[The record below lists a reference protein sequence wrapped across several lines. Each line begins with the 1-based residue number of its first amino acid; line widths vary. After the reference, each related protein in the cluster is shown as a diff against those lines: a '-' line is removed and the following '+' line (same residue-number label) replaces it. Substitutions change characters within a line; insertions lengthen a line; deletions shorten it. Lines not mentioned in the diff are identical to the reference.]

1 MDSRPAAAESNQ
13 SYHSVAPWNRVGVHV
28 NASGPSTPRTPGAS
42 APTSAVFTDLAPTSP
57 YTPTLDILPLLV
69 SQHQAQLLQY
79 NKLISPGRGGGGGLP
94 PTALPIGLSVPCIQP
109 PPRSRSSSKVSNK
122 DGQNAKQSPAAQS
135 CHGTK
140 PAQKNTER
148 SDREGMTMGKGKD
161 HDVLN
166 KGKDK
171 EKDAPLK
178 KLSPKTQSA
187 LVHSL
192 PSRPVQRA
200 AQAHPSNVGSA
211 HSSSVPSTPHQR
223 ARNSSFE
230 SRDPSPTPNQSH
242 SPRSAYSEPN
252 GGAAHSNSR
261 QHQPHRPPPCP
272 YETAFVKFRRRM
284 PYSLGNERLEKVDP
298 DKVKSNLSQE
308 EERKLST
315 DMRELYDRLIPSP
328 EVEANRTKLV
338 QKLETMFNEEWPGH
352 DIRVHLFGS
361 SGNLLCSDDS
371 DGAYCVITPPAHRP
385 MLTNYSGHM
394 YHDELERARGCLHNS
409 GLAEK
414 A

>member
-13 SYHSVAPWNRVGVHV
+13 TYHTVAPWSRVGVHV
-28 NASGPSTPRTPGAS
+28 NGNGPSTPRTPGAS
-42 APTSAVFTDLAPTSP
+42 APTSAPFSDLAPTSP

-94 PTALPIGLSVPCIQP
+94 PTALPIGLAVPCIQP

-122 DGQNAKQSPAAQS
+122 DGQNAKQSPAPQS

-140 PAQKNTER
+140 GPKNTER
-148 SDREGMTMGKGKD
+148 PDREGMTMGKGKD
-161 HDVLN
+161 QDASN
-166 KGKDK
+166 KGKEKDK
-171 EKDAPLK
+171 EPPLK
-178 KLSPKTQSA
+178 KTPPQTQSA
-187 LVHSL
+187 HVHSL

-200 AQAHPSNVGSA
+200 AQAHTSNAVSA

-252 GGAAHSNSR
+252 GGAAHASSR
-261 QHQPHRPPPCP
+261 QNHPHRPPPCP

-298 DKVKSNLSQE
+298 DMIKNKLSQE
-308 EERKLST
+308 DERKLST
-315 DMRELYDRLIPSP
+315 DMRELYDRLLPSP
-328 EVEANRTKLV
+328 EVEEKRKKMV
-338 QKLETMFNEEWPGH
+338 QKLETIFNEEWPGH

-371 DGAYCVITPPAHRP
+371 DGA
-385 MLTNYSGHM
+385 
-394 YHDELERARGCLHNS
+394 
-409 GLAEK
+409 
-414 A
+414 

>member
-1 MDSRPAAAESNQ
+1 MDSRPAAAEPNQ
-13 SYHSVAPWNRVGVHV
+13 TYHTVAPWSRVGVHA
-28 NASGPSTPRTPGAS
+28 NGPSTPRTPAAS
-42 APTSAVFTDLAPTSP
+42 APTSAPYSDLAPTSP
-57 YTPTLDILPLLV
+57 YTPAIDFLPLLV
-69 SQHQAQLLQY
+69 SQHQANLLQY

-94 PTALPIGLSVPCIQP
+94 LPALPIGLSVPCIQP

-122 DGQNAKQSPAAQS
+122 DGQGAKQSPAAQS

-140 PAQKNTER
+140 PAQKTTER
-148 SDREGMTMGKGKD
+148 SDREGMTMGKPKD
-161 HDVLN
+161 HEALN

-171 EKDAPLK
+171 DKDAPLNK
-178 KLSPKTQSA
+178 TSPKPQSA
-187 LVHSL
+187 HVHSL

-200 AQAHPSNVGSA
+200 AQAHPPNANSA

-252 GGAAHSNSR
+252 GGATHSGSR
-261 QHQPHRPPPCP
+261 QNQSHRPPPCP

-284 PYSLGNERLEKVDP
+284 PYRLGNERLEKVDP
-298 DKVKSNLSQE
+298 TKIKEKLSHEQE
-308 EERKLST
+308 RRLST
-315 DMRELYDRLIPSP
+315 DMRELYDRLLPSP
-328 EVEANRTKLV
+328 ESDEHRNKMV
-338 QKLETMFNEEWPGH
+338 QKLETIFNEEWPGH

-371 DGAYCVITPPAHRP
+371 DGA
-385 MLTNYSGHM
+385 
-394 YHDELERARGCLHNS
+394 
-409 GLAEK
+409 
-414 A
+414 

>member
-1 MDSRPAAAESNQ
+1 MDSRPAAAEPNQ
-13 SYHSVAPWNRVGVHV
+13 TYHTVAPWSRVGVHV
-28 NASGPSTPRTPGAS
+28 NANTNGPSTPRTPGAS
-42 APTSAVFTDLAPTSP
+42 APTSAPFSDLAPSSP
-57 YTPTLDILPLLV
+57 YASTLDILPLLV
-69 SQHQAQLLQY
+69 HQHQAQLLQY

-94 PTALPIGLSVPCIQP
+94 PTALPVGLSVPYIQP

-122 DGQNAKQSPAAQS
+122 DGQNAKQSPATQS
-135 CHGTK
+135 CHGIK

-161 HDVLN
+161 LQVPKDNNN
-166 KGKDK
+166 KD
-171 EKDAPLK
+171 KDAPPLK
-178 KLSPKTQSA
+178 KMSPKTQSA

-200 AQAHPSNVGSA
+200 AQAHPSNGASA

-223 ARNSSFE
+223 ARKSSFE

-252 GGAAHSNSR
+252 GGAANSNSR

-298 DKVKSNLSQE
+298 GKIKSKLSQE
-308 EERKLST
+308 DERKLTT

-328 EVEANRTKLV
+328 EVEEKRTRMV
-338 QKLETMFNEEWPGH
+338 QKLEAIFNDEWPGH

-371 DGAYCVITPPAHRP
+371 DGT
-385 MLTNYSGHM
+385 
-394 YHDELERARGCLHNS
+394 
-409 GLAEK
+409 
-414 A
+414 